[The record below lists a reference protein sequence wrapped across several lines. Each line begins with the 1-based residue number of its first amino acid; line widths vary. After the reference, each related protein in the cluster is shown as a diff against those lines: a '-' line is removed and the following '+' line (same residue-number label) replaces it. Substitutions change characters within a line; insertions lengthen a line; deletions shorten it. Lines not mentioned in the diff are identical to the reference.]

1 MILVLILSAA
11 NQEWLSAVFHLAVLA
26 LLQLV
31 AVWAKRRWA
40 ASRAARAPNDPA
52 KLVHQGDYTPC
63 PKGRKLTS
71 LVLRILLGSACIW
84 MWLSG
89 SARRC
94 VNAIH

>member
-40 ASRAARAPNDPA
+40 ASRAAQAQNDPA
-52 KLVHQGDYTPC
+52 KLVQYGGQPILICSRQYEDEDHGQATPQI
-63 PKGRKLTS
+63 S
-71 LVLRILLGSACIW
+71 IEI
-84 MWLSG
+84 
-89 SARRC
+89 
-94 VNAIH
+94 